1 MNKTRLAQCLILPR
15 KIRLYA
21 FLFVLLWIV
30 SMLFSAGAESR
41 YYSIQELRENTPAE
55 WKETIIGGKKK
66 LECTIDA
73 PIVFPDVDRFPILRV
88 AYQGKLTGLEEKGY
102 HIEDNDGRMT
112 FVKNMTDKESDK
124 LSEPLNN
131 GIYLY
136 DTDFDKDEILSA
148 DQKGREI
155 LREIWDMEG
164 TELERLGMQSTI
176 DKGTGFCTVTVDYCP
191 VYGGIAYLYCPDS
204 MFRIKG
210 HVTPPY
216 NSVYAFWQASINFK
230 GAFILM
236 PRLLGEYLP
245 DVPLLPFE
253 EIRDIIRE
261 RVEKGYIQ
269 SISEIRL
276 GYVCLGNPDHPGEDY
291 YLTPAWIVCGVANHE
306 PNLPFYPQNCTP
318 EQRYSSPAIAIDAQS
333 GLIFDYNSRKKDHF
347 DSHILTWDD
356 VK

>member
-1 MNKTRLAQCLILPR
+1 MHKTGSLQSLIRPGKTRL
-15 KIRLYA
+15 YM
-21 FLFVLLWIV
+21 FVLVLLLIIP
-30 SMLFSAGAESR
+30 MAFPAAAGSK
-41 YYSIQELRENTPAE
+41 YLTIQELRESTPTE

-66 LECTIDA
+66 LECVVDA

-112 FVKNMTDKESDK
+112 FVKNMTAQKYDK
-124 LSEPLNN
+124 LSEPLIN
-131 GIYLY
+131 GIYLH
-136 DTDFDKDEILSA
+136 DTDFDKEEILRA
-148 DQKGREI
+148 DHIARGI

-191 VYGGIAYLYCPDS
+191 VYGGIAYLYCHDS
-204 MFRIKG
+204 MFHIKG
-210 HVTPPY
+210 HVTPPSNY
-216 NSVYAFWQASINFK
+216 VYAFWQASINYK

-253 EIRDIIRE
+253 KIRDIIRE

-276 GYVCLGNPDHPGEDY
+276 GYACLGNADHPGEDY
-291 YLTPAWIVCGVANHE
+291 YLTPAWIVCGVANDE

-347 DSHILTWDD
+347 DAHILTWDD
-356 VK
+356 VR

>member
-1 MNKTRLAQCLILPR
+1 MNMKKDPVKSRIYLP
-15 KIRLYA
+15 
-21 FLFVLLWIV
+21 FVLLAA
-30 SMLFSAGAESR
+30 LLCLAFPARAGSK
-41 YYSIQELRENTPAE
+41 YLSIQELRENTPSE

-73 PIVFPDVDRFPILRV
+73 PIVFPDVDRFPVLRV
-88 AYQGKLTGLEEKGY
+88 AYQGKLRDLEEKGY
-102 HIEDNDGRMT
+102 YIEDNNGRET
-112 FVKNMTDKESDK
+112 FVKTMPDEESEK

-136 DTDFDKDEILSA
+136 DGDFTEEEILSA
-148 DQKGREI
+148 DKKAREI

-164 TELERLGMQSTI
+164 TELERLGMQATI
-176 DKGTGFCTVTVDYCP
+176 DQGTGFCSVTVDYCP

-347 DSHILTWDD
+347 DAHILTWED
-356 VK
+356 VSHRDGSR